1 MVYKATKN
9 LNLSRNNKAIFSDKC
24 STYCFLIVNAEV
36 LRQNCF
42 PRPSARPTLRLSHVN
57 SIPLSLGRSMVIL
70 FYKQKR
76 LTNFALILHFYMEVV
91 GTRFFSLS
99 RYHYL
104 ARCHQC
110 EAKLG
115 IRNNFCDHA
124 PMSRGQKDVIGIRIK
139 LFQLEKEKK
148 YVLQNLQLLFPKSY

>member
-24 STYCFLIVNAEV
+24 STYCFLTVNAEV

-76 LTNFALILHFYMEVV
+76 LTNFALLYGSGGHAV
-91 GTRFFSLS
+91 FFLVALSLFGALS
-99 RYHYL
+99 L
-104 ARCHQC
+104 V
-110 EAKLG
+110 
-115 IRNNFCDHA
+115 
-124 PMSRGQKDVIGIRIK
+124 RG
-139 LFQLEKEKK
+139 
-148 YVLQNLQLLFPKSY
+148 

>member
-91 GTRFFSLS
+91 GTRFFPLS

-104 ARCHQC
+104 ARCHWC
-110 EAKLG
+110 EAKLNWAYAIIFATTRQCHEVKKMSLG
-115 IRNNFCDHA
+115 SGSNFF
-124 PMSRGQKDVIGIRIK
+124 S
-139 LFQLEKEKK
+139 
-148 YVLQNLQLLFPKSY
+148 

>member
-36 LRQNCF
+36 IRQNCF

-91 GTRFFSLS
+91 GTRFFPLS
-99 RYHYL
+99 RITIW
-104 ARCHQC
+104 RV
-110 EAKLG
+110 
-115 IRNNFCDHA
+115 
-124 PMSRGQKDVIGIRIK
+124 VIGARLNWAYAIIFATTR
-139 LFQLEKEKK
+139 QCHEVKK
-148 YVLQNLQLLFPKSY
+148 MSFGSGSNFFS

>member
-99 RYHYL
+99 RYHYFFAYGWHSQFQVL
-104 ARCHQC
+104 IMSTKWRRLQ
-110 EAKLG
+110 
-115 IRNNFCDHA
+115 ISNFRVWLH
-124 PMSRGQKDVIGIRIK
+124 
-139 LFQLEKEKK
+139 
-148 YVLQNLQLLFPKSY
+148 FPTTLRPE